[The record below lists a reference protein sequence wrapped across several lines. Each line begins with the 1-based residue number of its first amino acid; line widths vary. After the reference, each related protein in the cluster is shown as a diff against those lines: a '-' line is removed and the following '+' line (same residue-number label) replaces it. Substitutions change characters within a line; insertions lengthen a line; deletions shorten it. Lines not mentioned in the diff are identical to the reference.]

1 MKSVFFLP
9 LFAVIL
15 VASSCTKDR
24 VSGNGST
31 TTEDRS
37 LNNFTKINAMGSTD
51 AVITKGTS
59 FKVQVKGSDNLVP
72 YFETKVVNGT
82 LNLGY
87 KNDVHVRHD
96 DIQVFITMPA
106 LNGLKTQGSGNITS
120 SGNFTDVADFETSIS
135 GSGNITIEQGSARNF
150 SSTISGSGDVHAFGF
165 SAEKANI
172 RVSGSGN
179 TRITATNQ
187 LDVKI
192 AGSGN
197 VYYKGT
203 PQVSVNISGSGSV
216 IKQ

>member
-1 MKSVFFLP
+1 
-9 LFAVIL
+9 VIL
-15 VASSCTKDR
+15 ITLSSCTKDR

-31 TTEDRS
+31 TTEDRP
-37 LNNFTKINAMGSTD
+37 LDNFTKINAMGSTD
-51 AVITKGTS
+51 AFVTKGTS

-72 YFETKVVNGT
+72 YFETRVVNGT

-87 KNDVHVRHD
+87 KNNVHVRHD
-96 DIQVFITMPA
+96 DIQVFITMPV

-120 SGNFTDVADFETSIS
+120 SGNFTDVTDFETSIS
-135 GSGNITIEQGSARNF
+135 GSGNITIDQGSARNF
-150 SSTISGSGDVHAFGF
+150 SSTISGSGNVQAFGL
-165 SAEKANI
+165 SAEKASI

-187 LDVKI
+187 LDIKI